1 MADRLPYLHRN
12 SRSSRLSSED
22 ILEVFN
28 EKPVSVLNDVVYENP
43 QSGAAWHAVS
53 VSKKRR

>member
-1 MADRLPYLHRN
+1 MTNRLPYLHRN
-12 SRSSRLSSED
+12 SRSSRLSFED

-28 EKPVSVLNDVVYENP
+28 EQPVSVLDDVMYENP

-53 VSKKRR
+53 VSKKQR